1 MVTGETTVRN
11 KTGLHARP
19 AAMFSAEVGKFLSK
33 ITVKNVTADSQEVNA
48 KSIMRILTLA
58 MGQGTRIQIRAEGED
73 EEEAL
78 KRLMDLVDSCFGEE

>member
-19 AAMFSAEVGKFLSK
+19 ASMFSVEAGKFSSK
-33 ITVKNVTADSQEVNA
+33 ITVKNLNTDSQEVNA
-48 KSIMRILTLA
+48 KSVMRVMTLA
-58 MGQGTRIQIRAEGED
+58 MGQGTQIRISAEGAD

-78 KRLMDLVDSCFGEE
+78 KSLLNLVDSCFGEE

>member
-1 MVTGETTVRN
+1 
-11 KTGLHARP
+11 
-19 AAMFSAEVGKFLSK
+19 MFSAEAGKFLSK